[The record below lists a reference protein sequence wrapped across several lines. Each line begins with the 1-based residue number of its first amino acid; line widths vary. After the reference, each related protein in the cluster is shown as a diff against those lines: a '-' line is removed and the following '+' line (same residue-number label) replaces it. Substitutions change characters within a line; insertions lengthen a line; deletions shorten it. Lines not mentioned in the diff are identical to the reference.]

1 MAAPPRILPQEPFHR
16 MIEARPS
23 RTALRVAMRRAAHQ
37 IFDHPKV
44 LDDPIAMPIIG
55 PRAAEK
61 LRAENPGA
69 FGKYGLSIRAFMVA
83 RSRYAEEALARSIE
97 RGAAQYVILGAG
109 LDTFAY
115 RNPYPES
122 ALRVFE
128 VDYPATQE
136 WKRRNLQ
143 EAKIAVPGSV
153 TYAPVDFEHQ
163 TLAEGLRL
171 AGYDSAKPTF
181 FSWLGVTM
189 YLTDETIESTFRLI
203 ARTPPGG
210 GHAFDYVVPLESL
223 SWMGRLA
230 MRALM
235 NRVARAGEPF
245 VTFFEP
251 DALKARLL
259 GMGFDGIEDL
269 GADGINA
276 RYFGNRIDKLRVLGR
291 LGRLMSAE
299 I

>member
-1 MAAPPRILPQEPFHR
+1 L
-16 MIEARPS
+16 
-23 RTALRVAMRRAAHQ
+23 RTWVSM
-37 IFDHPKV
+37 
-44 LDDPIAMPIIG
+44 
-55 PRAAEK
+55 
-61 LRAENPGA
+61 
-69 FGKYGLSIRAFMVA
+69 
-83 RSRYAEEALARSIE
+83 RSRFAEEELEMAVSSGVR
-97 RGAAQYVILGAG
+97 QYVVLGAG

-136 WKRRNLQ
+136 WKRGNLA
-143 EAKIAVPGSV
+143 EARIAVPPSV

-171 AGYDSAKPTF
+171 AGFDAAKPTF

-189 YLTDETIESTFRLI
+189 YLTDDAIESTFRLI
-203 ARTPPGG
+203 AATPPGG
-210 GHAFDYVVPLESL
+210 GVAFDYVVPLESL

-251 DALKARLL
+251 GALRARLEA
-259 GMGFDGIEDL
+259 MGFHGIQDL
-269 GADGINA
+269 GADEVNS
-276 RYFGNRIDKLRVLGR
+276 RYFAGRTDKLKLAGR
-291 LGRLMSAE
+291 LGRFLSAE
-299 I
+299 V

>member
-1 MAAPPRILPQEPFHR
+1 

-37 IFDHPKV
+37 LFDHPKV
-44 LDDPIAMPIIG
+44 LNDPIALPIIG
-55 PRAAEK
+55 RRAAAILEGEQGTGGN
-61 LRAENPGA
+61 RIA
-69 FGKYGLSIRAFMVA
+69 LSIRAFMVA
-83 RSRYAEEALARSIE
+83 RSRYAEDALARSIA
-97 RGAAQYVILGAG
+97 RGATQYVILGAG

-115 RNPYPES
+115 RNPHGES

-143 EAKIAVPGSV
+143 EARIAIPSSV
-153 TYAPVDFEHQ
+153 TYVPVDFEHQ

-189 YLTDETIESTFRLI
+189 YVTDEAIESTFRLI

-210 GHAFDYVVPLESL
+210 G
-223 SWMGRLA
+223 
-230 MRALM
+230 
-235 NRVARAGEPF
+235 
-245 VTFFEP
+245 
-251 DALKARLL
+251 
-259 GMGFDGIEDL
+259 I
-269 GADGINA
+269 
-276 RYFGNRIDKLRVLGR
+276 
-291 LGRLMSAE
+291 
-299 I
+299 

>member
-1 MAAPPRILPQEPFHR
+1 

-23 RTALRVAMRRAAHQ
+23 RTALRVAVRRAAHQ
-37 IFDHPKV
+37 LFDHPKV

-55 PRAAEK
+55 PLAAEK
-61 LRAENPGA
+61 LKTESPDA
-69 FGKYGLSIRAFMVA
+69 FGKFGLGIRAFMVA
-83 RSRYAEEALARSIE
+83 RSRYAEDALARSIK
-97 RGAAQYVILGAG
+97 RGATQYVILGAG

-128 VDYPATQE
+128 VDFPATQE
-136 WKRRNLQ
+136 WKRRNLK
-143 EAKIAVPGSV
+143 EACIKIPLSV
-153 TYAPVDFEHQ
+153 TYAPIDFEHQ

-171 AGYDSAKPTF
+171 AGFDATEPTF

-189 YLTDETIESTFRLI
+189 YLTDDAITSTFGLI
-203 ARTPPGG
+203 ASTAPGG
-210 GHAFDYVVPLESL
+210 GVAFDYAIPIDSL
-223 SWMGRLA
+223 GFLGQMA
-230 MRALM
+230 MRAM
-235 NRVARAGEPF
+235 MRRVAAAGEPF

-251 DALKARLL
+251 GALKARLL
-259 GMGFDGIEDL
+259 GMGFHGIEDL
-269 GADGINA
+269 GAAEINA
-276 RYFGNRIDKLRVLGR
+276 RYFSNRTDKLRVMGR

>member
-1 MAAPPRILPQEPFHR
+1 

-44 LDDPIAMPIIG
+44 LDDPIAMPILG

-83 RSRYAEEALARSIE
+83 RSRYAEDALARSIA
-97 RGAAQYVILGAG
+97 RGATQYVILGAG

-115 RNPYPES
+115 RNPHAES

-143 EAKIAVPGSV
+143 EARIRVPDSV

-163 TLAEGLRL
+163 TLADLALGLADAVVGVQRQPGDLDRHRL
-171 AGYDSAKPTF
+171 RPLVALLVEVA
-181 FSWLGVTM
+181 
-189 YLTDETIESTFRLI
+189 
-203 ARTPPGG
+203 
-210 GHAFDYVVPLESL
+210 VV
-223 SWMGRLA
+223 
-230 MRALM
+230 
-235 NRVARAGEPF
+235 V
-245 VTFFEP
+245 
-251 DALKARLL
+251 
-259 GMGFDGIEDL
+259 
-269 GADGINA
+269 
-276 RYFGNRIDKLRVLGR
+276 
-291 LGRLMSAE
+291 
-299 I
+299 

>member
-1 MAAPPRILPQEPFHR
+1 

-44 LDDPIAMPIIG
+44 LDDPIAMPILG

-83 RSRYAEEALARSIE
+83 RSRYAEDALARSIA
-97 RGAAQYVILGAG
+97 RGATQYVILGAG

-115 RNPYPES
+115 RNPHAES

-143 EAKIAVPGSV
+143 EARIRIPDSV

-171 AGYDSAKPTF
+171 AGYDSAKPAF

-189 YLTDETIESTFRLI
+189 YLTDEAVESTFRLI
-203 ARTPPGG
+203 AGTPPGG
-210 GHAFDYVVPLESL
+210 GVAFDYAVPIETL
-223 SWMGRLA
+223 SFLGRAA
-230 MRALM
+230 MRM
-235 NRVARAGEPF
+235 MMRRVAAAGEPF
-245 VTFFEP
+245 CTFFDP
-251 DALKARLL
+251 PVLAARLQR
-259 GMGFDGIEDL
+259 MGFHRIEDL
-269 GADGINA
+269 GTDEINA
-276 RYFGNRIDKLRVLGR
+276 RYFAGRSDKLKVVGR

-299 I
+299 V

>member
-1 MAAPPRILPQEPFHR
+1 

-37 IFDHPKV
+37 LFDNPKV
-44 LDDPIAMPIIG
+44 LDDPIAVAIIG
-55 PRAAEK
+55 SQAAEK
-61 LRAENPGA
+61 LKTESPEA
-69 FGKYGLSIRAFMVA
+69 FGKYGLAIRAIMVA
-83 RSRYAEEALARSIE
+83 RSRYAEDALALSIA
-97 RGAAQYVILGAG
+97 RGATQYVILGAG

-115 RNPYPES
+115 RNPYSES

-128 VDYPATQE
+128 VDFPATQE

-143 EAKIAVPGSV
+143 EARIATPASV

-171 AGYDSAKPTF
+171 AGFDSTKAAF

-189 YLTDETIESTFRLI
+189 YLTDDAITSTFSLI
-203 ARTPPGG
+203 ASTPPGG
-210 GHAFDYVVPLESL
+210 GVAFDYVVPLESL
-223 SWMGRLA
+223 SWLGRIA
-230 MRALM
+230 MRAM
-235 NRVARAGEPF
+235 MQRVAAAGEPF
-245 VTFFEP
+245 VTFLEP
-251 DALKARLL
+251 GALKARLL
-259 GMGFDGIEDL
+259 GMGFHGIEDW
-269 GADGINA
+269 GAEEVNA
-276 RYFGNRIDKLRVLGR
+276 RYFSNRADKLQVMGR

>member
-1 MAAPPRILPQEPFHR
+1 
-16 MIEARPS
+16 MIAARPS

-37 IFDHPKV
+37 LFDNPKV

-55 PRAAEK
+55 PKAAEK
-61 LRAENPGA
+61 LRTESPDA
-69 FGKYGLSIRAFMVA
+69 FGKFGLGIRAFMVA
-83 RSRYAEEALARSIE
+83 RSRYAEDALARSMK
-97 RGAAQYVILGAG
+97 RGATQYVILGAG

-115 RNPYPES
+115 RNPYVES

-136 WKRRNLQ
+136 WKRRNLK
-143 EAKIAVPGSV
+143 EAEIAIPASV

-171 AGYDSAKPTF
+171 AGFDAASPTF

-189 YLTDETIESTFRLI
+189 YLTDDAITSTFRLI
-203 ARTPPGG
+203 ASTPPGG
-210 GHAFDYVVPLESL
+210 GVAFDYAIPIESL
-223 SWMGRLA
+223 SFLGRVA
-230 MRALM
+230 MRAM
-235 NRVARAGEPF
+235 MQRVAAAGEPF

-259 GMGFDGIEDL
+259 GLGFHGIEDL
-269 GADGINA
+269 GADEINA
-276 RYFGNRIDKLRVLGR
+276 RYFGNRSDKLRVMGR
-291 LGRLMSAE
+291 LGRLMSVE

>member
-1 MAAPPRILPQEPFHR
+1 
-16 MIEARPS
+16 
-23 RTALRVAMRRAAHQ
+23 MRRAAHQ
-37 IFDHPKV
+37 FFDNPKV
-44 LDDPIAMPIIG
+44 LDDPIAVPIIG

-61 LRAENPGA
+61 LKTDSSDA
-69 FGKYGLSIRAFMVA
+69 FGKYGLSVRAFMVA
-83 RSRYAEEALARSIE
+83 RSRYAEETLARSIE

-128 VDYPATQE
+128 VDFPATQE
-136 WKRRNLQ
+136 WKRRSLA
-143 EAKIAVPGSV
+143 EARIAIPRSV
-153 TYAPVDFEHQ
+153 IYAPVDFEHQ

-171 AGYDSAKPTF
+171 AGFDAAKPAF

-189 YLTDETIESTFRLI
+189 YLTDDAIASTASFI
-203 ARTPPGG
+203 ASVPPGG
-210 GHAFDYVVPLESL
+210 GVAFDYVVPLKSL
-223 SWMGRLA
+223 SWMGRIA
-230 MRALM
+230 MRAM
-235 NRVARAGEPF
+235 MHRVAAAGEPF

-251 DALKARLL
+251 EALKARLT
-259 GMGFDGIEDL
+259 GMGFQGIEDL
-269 GADGINA
+269 GADEINA
-276 RYFGNRIDKLRVLGR
+276 RYFSNRTDELRVIGR